1 MTDRAHDDRLPRLFD
16 ELQRLK
22 AAEPA
27 HNGRADG
34 SAQTAADAY
43 FGPDDLLDD
52 EPMPIPSTWHDGRD
66 RDGDRATT
74 VSEEMHAALLGFA
87 IGLLIVVPI
96 VLAVTGRLETVITAT
111 RHATDQFITASVD
124 WAGIDWTNGVG
135 GFADPGQ
142 SPATG
147 SGSATL
153 APSDNLRPADADTLK
168 MPEPLPEPEAEL
180 AGLLTRRMVSAE
192 SYGTST
198 RTVSANTAASAP
210 NRRSAEAALM
220 ESKAL
225 IAAGDVLSA
234 RNVLQA
240 ARTNTSGPILFA
252 LAETYDPN
260 VLKSWGVADTSP
272 DSETARGLYMLAL
285 MAGMSEAKARV
296 DALD

>member
-1 MTDRAHDDRLPRLFD
+1 MTERADDDRLPRLLN
-16 ELQRLK
+16 ELERLQARD
-22 AAEPA
+22 AAR
-27 HNGRADG
+27 NDRADS
-34 SAQTAADAY
+34 SAQAAVDAY

-74 VSEEMHAALLGFA
+74 VSEEVHAALLGFA

-124 WAGIDWTNGVG
+124 WTGINWTGDIGGAG
-135 GFADPGQ
+135 
-142 SPATG
+142 PARATR
-147 SGSATL
+147 AATPTL
-153 APSDNLRPADADTLK
+153 APSDNLRPADADALK

-180 AGLLTRRMVSAE
+180 AGLLTRRVVSAE
-192 SYGTST
+192 SYGTDT
-198 RTVSANTAASAP
+198 RPLSANTATRATSG
-210 NRRSAEAALM
+210 RSAEAALM

-225 IAAGDVLSA
+225 IASGDVLSA
-234 RNVLQA
+234 RSVLQA

-260 VLKSWGVADTSP
+260 VLKSWGVADTTP
-272 DSETARGLYMLAL
+272 DTETARGLYMLAL
-285 MAGMSEAKARV
+285 MAGVAEAKARV